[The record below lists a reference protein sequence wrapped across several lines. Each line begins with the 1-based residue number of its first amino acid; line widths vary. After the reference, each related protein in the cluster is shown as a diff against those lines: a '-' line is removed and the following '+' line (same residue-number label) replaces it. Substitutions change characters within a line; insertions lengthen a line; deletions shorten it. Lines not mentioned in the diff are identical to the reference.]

1 MKTACNDNKC
11 RVTLQHKY
19 CNWRIFPSS
28 SSRNVDLR
36 KVKSYRVGNICLPR
50 DRNKGNKVICK
61 TWDIKEEDLVCKCKD
76 EKKRQVLKGKHN
88 FFLMLQLCLDNIWIS
103 SFWKL
108 SARSPGK
115 KKLCDLFWQRG
126 GSTLAKRSDSQC
138 RKNTFSN
145 LWFLVQ
151 SDSQTNPFNTFNLYK
166 NNERKEVTINS
177 LYLEDWIKW
186 IYSCY
191 ITRFQEE
198 TLWNFAFKIT

>member
-1 MKTACNDNKC
+1 MLIFARWSRTALETFACPETETRGTK
-11 RVTLQHKY
+11 
-19 CNWRIFPSS
+19 SS
-28 SSRNVDLR
+28 ARHGTSRR
-36 KVKSYRVGNICLPR
+36 
-50 DRNKGNKVICK
+50 K
-61 TWDIKEEDLVCKCKD
+61 TWYASARM
-76 EKKRQVLKGKHN
+76 KKRGKYWRAN
-88 FFLMLQLCLDNIWIS
+88 TRFFKMLQLWLDNIWIS
-103 SFWKL
+103 SIWKL
-108 SARSPGK
+108 SARCPGK

-145 LWFLVQ
+145 LGFLVQ

-177 LYLEDWIKW
+177 LYLEDRIKW